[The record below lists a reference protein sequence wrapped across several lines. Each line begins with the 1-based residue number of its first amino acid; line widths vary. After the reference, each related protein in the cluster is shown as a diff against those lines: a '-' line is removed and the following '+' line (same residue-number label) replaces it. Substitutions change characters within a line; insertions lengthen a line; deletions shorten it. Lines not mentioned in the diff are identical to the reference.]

1 MNPLF
6 LIVEDEP
13 ITARFIREV
22 IEEQGYGVAGIAK
35 NAAEARQ
42 LCAVYPIDV
51 VLMDINIQGSE
62 DGIQLARNLVNYN
75 TAIIYISAYSDKQT
89 LNEAADTLP
98 HGFLSKPFKEAD
110 LIAMLVMTVS
120 RLKNEGVKTEKTGE
134 PTEQFGAYRLD
145 IKHNQLRHNEYKI
158 PLSKNEMR
166 TLELFFSK
174 PESIITMDELRLVVW
189 ENKGVGDSTI
199 RELINRIR
207 NKAGGLC
214 LENIYGVG
222 YILKK

>member
-13 ITARFIREV
+13 ISARFIREV
-22 IEEQGYGVAGIAK
+22 IELQGYGVAGIAK
-35 NAAEARQ
+35 NALEARR
-42 LCAVYPIDV
+42 LCAEYRIDV
-51 VLMDINIQGSE
+51 ILMDINIQGGE
-62 DGIQLARNLVNYN
+62 DGIQLARSLADYN
-75 TAIIYISAYSDKQT
+75 AAIIYISAYSDKQT

-110 LIAMLVMTVS
+110 LIAMLMMTVS

-134 PTEQFGAYRLD
+134 STEQFGAYKLD

-166 TLELFFSK
+166 TVELFFSK
-174 PESIITMDELRLVVW
+174 PESVITMDELRLVVW

-214 LENIYGVG
+214 IENIYGVG